1 MGKGQLFEHEQEL
14 SILKSIERRVLW
26 LSTYLVHYANAIRP
40 NPDKTKVGGHQASSA
55 SVVSLMTA
63 MYFKILKPGDRLA
76 IKPHASP
83 VFHAIQALRGRL
95 PMEALKRFRAFGGL
109 QAYPSRTKDPDP
121 VDFSTGSVG
130 LGPVAAMFGG
140 LTDRYIRDHF
150 GPGGGRYIALVGD
163 AELDEGNMWEAIGE
177 DYAAGLNNVLWVVDL
192 NRQSLDR
199 VVPDGRAHRIRE
211 MFRIN
216 RWHVI
221 NLKYGS
227 RLDEAFARPGGPLL
241 RQRIDD
247 MSNAE
252 YQTLLQLDGGRIRDR
267 LVAGAPAKDR
277 DALAALL
284 AGYDDASVRRLLTD
298 LGGHDL
304 LKIIEAFQ
312 EAKGVTDR
320 PTVIVAYTIKGWRL
334 PFEGDPLNHSM
345 LLTPEDIAKLQKA
358 LGIPEGEEWSG
369 FPPESPE
376 GRYIRAREAAL
387 EAATRPHPSPMIPPI
402 PQELG
407 LRFPKVTSTQEAL
420 GLILTHLA
428 DHPELAKRVVTV
440 SPDVAVS
447 TNLGG
452 WINKKGVYSPVE
464 QLDYFAE
471 YQLPRLLKWQQTPSG
486 QHLELGIS
494 ENNLFLLLTALG
506 LSPDL
511 TGEPVFPLGT
521 IYDCFIPR
529 GLDAF
534 SYGAYSGARFILVG
548 TPSGISLSPEGG
560 AHQSLYTPAI
570 GLQMPRVVYFEPTF
584 AKELEWIL
592 MASLA
597 YLADQKTGQAVYLR
611 LSTTPLDQGLFNE
624 VVERVGEAEL
634 RRQVLNGAYRIR
646 DRRPLK
652 GYRPGENVVNIFAT
666 GVMVQ
671 EAVEASDQLLQE
683 GLYANVMAV
692 SSPDLLYRGYSQL
705 NRMKLKRPEVRG
717 GCYLNRLMA
726 GPEAKVP
733 IVTVMDGHS
742 HTLSFIGAALA
753 VPTVTLGVDDFGQ
766 SGSRAELYRHYEIGK
781 EAIQRAARY
790 ALSLGNPGQATAP

>member
-1 MGKGQLFEHEQEL
+1 MGEGQLVEQEQEL
-14 SILKSIERRVLW
+14 AILKSIERRVLW
-26 LSTYLVHYANAIRP
+26 LSTYLVHHANVLRP

-63 MYFKILKPGDRLA
+63 MYFKLLKPGDRLA

-95 PMEALKRFRAFGGL
+95 PLPALKRFRAFGGL
-109 QAYPSRTKDPDP
+109 QAYPSRTKDPDG

-130 LGPVAAMFGG
+130 LGPVAATFGG

-150 GPGGGRYIALVGD
+150 GPGGDRYIALVGD
-163 AELDEGNMWEAIGE
+163 AELDEGNVWEAIGE
-177 DYAAGLNNVLWVVDL
+177 DYVARLNNVLWVVDL

-199 VVPDGRAHRIRE
+199 VVPDGRAHRLRE

-216 RWHVI
+216 GWHVI

-227 RLDEAFARPGGPLL
+227 RLEAAYAHPGGPAL

-267 LVAGAPAKDR
+267 LVAGTPAKDR

-284 AGYDDASVRRLLTD
+284 AGYDDAAVRRLLTD

-312 EAKGVTDR
+312 EAERIADR
-320 PTVIVAYTIKGWRL
+320 PTVIVAYTIKGWSL

-345 LLTPEDIAKLQKA
+345 LLKAEDVAALQKA
-358 LGIPEGEEWSG
+358 LGIPPGEEWSG

-376 GRYIRAREAAL
+376 GRYIRARDAAL
-387 EAATRPHPSPMIPPI
+387 EAPTRPRPSSSIPPI

-407 LRFPKVTSTQEAL
+407 LRFPKMTSTQEAL
-420 GLILTHLA
+420 GSILTHLA
-428 DHPELAKRVVTV
+428 GRPERAARVVTA

-452 WINKKGVYSPVE
+452 WINKRGVYSPVE

-471 YQLPRLLKWQQTPSG
+471 YQLPRLLKWQQTPGG

-494 ENNLFLLLTALG
+494 ENNLFLLLAALG
-506 LSPDL
+506 ISTDL
-511 TGEPVFPLGT
+511 TGEPVFPFGT

-534 SYGAYSGARFILVG
+534 FYAVYSGARFILAG

-570 GLQMPRVVYFEPTF
+570 GLQMPRVVYFEPAF
-584 AKELEWIL
+584 AKELEWII

-597 YLADQKTGQAVYLR
+597 YLADRQAGQAVYLR
-611 LSTTPLDQGLFNE
+611 LSTTPLDQGLFDE
-624 VVERVGEAEL
+624 VVETVGEQEL

-646 DRRPLK
+646 DRRTQDN
-652 GYRPGENVVNIFAT
+652 YRPGENVVNIFAS
-666 GVMVQ
+666 GVMVP

-683 GLYANVMAV
+683 GLYANVIAV
-692 SSPDLLYRGYSQL
+692 SSPDLLYRGYNQL
-705 NRMKLKRPEVRG
+705 NRMKIKRPDVRG
-717 GCYLNRLMA
+717 VCYLDRLMA
-726 GPEAKVP
+726 GPDAKAP

-742 HTLSFIGAALA
+742 HTLSFIGGALA

-766 SGSRAELYRHYEIGK
+766 SGSRAELYQHYEIGG
-781 EAIQRAARY
+781 EAIQQAARY
-790 ALSLGNPGQATAP
+790 ALSSGNLR